1 MVCDFQYVVTST
13 QFSTGAKTVMDEE
26 TLTAYHESG
35 HAVIGYALG
44 GTVQG
49 MQLGGEEDD
58 WLPARFGDCRI
69 HWGRVDPNVD
79 WQRKREILTVLAGP
93 VAEMVYREE
102 SYHPAVFGPWK
113 HDWELA
119 WCTATP
125 MWGDER
131 QRMRGLE
138 SIIVELKRRIQLEQ
152 IWAGGAARADEL
164 VAHEM
169 LEEERIEDVLS
180 FWCR

>member
-1 MVCDFQYVVTST
+1 
-13 QFSTGAKTVMDEE
+13 MDEE

-49 MQLGGEEDD
+49 MQLGGDEDD
-58 WLPARFGDCRI
+58 CLPARFGDCRI
-69 HWGRVDPNVD
+69 HWGRVDPNLD

-113 HDWELA
+113 HDWEQA
-119 WCTATP
+119 WQTATP

-138 SIIVELKRRIQLEQ
+138 IIIVELKRRIQLEQ
-152 IWAGGAARADEL
+152 VWAAVAALADEL

-169 LEEERIEDVLS
+169 LEEERVEDVLS
-180 FWCR
+180 FWFQ